1 MGQRVN
7 IQYSID
13 LEDLPGEMEGLIAKA
28 EHKLGEC
35 HKDIET
41 LIKSSTHGTIM
52 TTGCTNEIGEVR
64 EGLADVDFILNDI
77 VTIIHSYVEYKIKT
91 HQEHPTTSENDVA
104 TPELTDVDFENRLD
118 EQVQAF
124 KESLK

>member
-1 MGQRVN
+1 
-7 IQYSID
+7 
-13 LEDLPGEMEGLIAKA
+13 
-28 EHKLGEC
+28 
-35 HKDIET
+35 
-41 LIKSSTHGTIM
+41 M